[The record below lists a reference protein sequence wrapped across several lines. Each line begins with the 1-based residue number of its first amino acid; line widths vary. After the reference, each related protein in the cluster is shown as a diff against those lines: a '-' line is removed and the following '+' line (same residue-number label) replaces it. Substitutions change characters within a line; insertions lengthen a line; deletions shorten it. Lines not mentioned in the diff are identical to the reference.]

1 MMKLMS
7 RIVVF
12 LCLCLALAAQ
22 SPLGTVTGLAVDP
35 GLAAIPNATVKLL
48 SIDTG
53 VERELITNA
62 TGAYTFP
69 NLPPGR
75 YKLSATAAG
84 FRPIETQ
91 EFILAAYRT
100 VRQDLRFELAS
111 NVTEVTVTGGIS
123 AVVQTES
130 PSISASLSSKQ
141 ILELPTN
148 LRSVFNNAGDS
159 GLIFSMMPLTIPG
172 VVQVGAGAAWLVPGS
187 GANGVRL
194 KVDGIETNFG
204 NFGGPDP
211 VSQPS
216 FESVDEFTANVNSNR
231 AEFGGIGNITTVTKA
246 GTNQYH
252 GTAFWY
258 VRNRAF
264 DARNAFQD
272 AKPFQNIHNY
282 GANFSG
288 AVKKDKTFFH
298 LNFDG
303 TSGSRSYLFN
313 ANVPTLAQR
322 SGDFSGAAV
331 IRNPITGQPFEGNR
345 VPASLIT
352 SQARRA
358 QELFYPAPNFGP
370 PTQTAGNY
378 RAAFN
383 GNETHR
389 IYEMRLDH
397 NFSNAQS
404 AFVRYQ
410 HKNHDYKIP
419 GARSPLPPTSVGT
432 STNLRNVHFL
442 TFGHIA
448 SIRPSLFNE
457 FRAGNVVLSSK
468 SDADVK
474 GQPLLEQIGIR
485 GLPPRPG
492 INGVPTIVVAGLST
506 VQQVLLNPV
515 NDGHYQFSDNLTW
528 AKGRHTIKGGFE
540 LVRWYVN
547 RYMPVDA
554 ASFGNFNFSSRFSNH
569 AYADFLLGLPTSVT
583 RVDPYPAQYSRW
595 NNIAWYIQ
603 DDFKV
608 APRLTFSYGL
618 RWEYNAPITIRDDN
632 FYSFDPSN
640 GTLIVPSAN
649 AQRLFSPA
657 FPQTIPVVTGASAGL
672 GRSLRNG
679 DKNNFAPRFGF
690 SYQAGRDAK
699 TIVRGGW
706 GVFYAPYSGAVTAAL
721 AGGPYSLS
729 STINNVITNAVPL
742 ITFESP
748 FGVAGAPG
756 TLNLNGVNRNL
767 RNSYVMQ
774 YNLSIEREVVKD
786 LGLRIS
792 YIGSRGVQTPYQR
805 NVNQPAPSLSAARR
819 PFPLYNNLIFADN
832 GAYNSYSGLQVQ
844 ATHRFSRNLTLTS
857 AWTWAKQIS
866 EVDDTGSA
874 DLNTTI
880 ENAYDRRRDRA
891 DVYAVPRHQ
900 WMNQILYELPFAK
913 NNLILGGWQ
922 LNALVN
928 LQTGNFLNPQFAGP
942 DTSNTFNFN
951 GRPDLVKE
959 KVDYP
964 RTLATWYDRSAF
976 GIPQAGR
983 FGNAGRNIV
992 QGPGYVLA
1000 NFGIAKTLR
1009 FEKAGNVQIAATFQ
1023 NVLNHVNYGQPNM
1036 TVTVAQGGTITTS
1049 HIFPAAGSPRTGQLS
1064 LRWGF

>member
-1 MMKLMS
+1 MKHWLS
-7 RIVVF
+7 V
-12 LCLCLALAAQ
+12 LALALSSLLRAQ
-22 SPLGTVTGLAVDP
+22 SPLGAVTGLAVDP
-35 GLAAIPNATVKLL
+35 GLSAVAQATVKLR
-48 SIDTG
+48 SVDTG
-53 VERELITNA
+53 VEREFLTDA

-75 YKLSATAAG
+75 YRLTASAKG
-84 FRPIETQ
+84 FRTIETE
-91 EFILAAYRT
+91 EFLVAAYRT
-100 VRQDLRFELAS
+100 VRQDLRFELAA
-111 NVTEVTVTGGIS
+111 NVTEVTVTARVS

-130 PSISASLSSKQ
+130 PSISVGLSSKQ

-159 GLIFSMMPLTIPG
+159 GLIFSMMPLTVPG
-172 VVQVGAGAAWLVPGS
+172 VVQVGAGAAWLAPGS

-216 FESVDEFTANVNSNR
+216 FESVEEFTANLNSNR
-231 AEFGGIGNITTVTKA
+231 AEFGGVANITTVTKA
-246 GTNQYH
+246 GSNQFH
-252 GTAFWY
+252 ATAFWY
-258 VRNRAF
+258 VRNSAF
-264 DARNAFQD
+264 DARNPFQ
-272 AKPFQNIHNY
+272 AARPFQNIHNY
-282 GANFSG
+282 GANLSG
-288 AVKKDKTFFH
+288 PLKKDKTFF
-298 LNFDG
+298 LANFDG
-303 TSGSRSYLFN
+303 TSGSRAYLFN

-322 SGDFSGAAV
+322 EGDFSGAGSV
-331 IRNPITGQPFEGNR
+331 RNPYNGQPFEGNR
-345 VPASLIT
+345 IPPSLI
-352 SQARRA
+352 SPQARRA
-358 QELFYPAPNFGP
+358 QELFYPLPNFGP
-370 PTQTAGNY
+370 PTLTAGNY
-378 RAAFN
+378 RASFN
-383 GNETHR
+383 GPETHR
-389 IYEMRLDH
+389 IYELRLDH
-397 NFSNAQS
+397 NFRSAQS

-442 TFGHIA
+442 TLGHLV
-448 SIRPSLFNE
+448 SLRPSLFNE

-474 GQPLLEQIGIR
+474 GQALLDQIGIR

-506 VQQVLLNPV
+506 VQQLLLNPV
-515 NDGHYQFSDNLTW
+515 NDGHFQVSDNLTW
-528 AKGRHTIKGGFE
+528 TRGRHTVKGGFE
-540 LVRWYVN
+540 LVYWYVN

-595 NNIAWYIQ
+595 NNLAWYVQ

-608 APRLTFSYGL
+608 APRLTLSYGL
-618 RWEYNAPITIRDDN
+618 RWEYNQPVTVRDDN
-632 FYSFDPSN
+632 FYSFDPVN
-640 GTLIVPSAN
+640 GNLITPSAS
-649 AQRLFSPA
+649 AQRFFSPA
-657 FPQTIPVVTGASAGL
+657 FPRTVPVVTGDTLGL
-672 GRSLRNG
+672 NRTLRQG

-690 SYQAGRDAK
+690 SYLAGQDAK
-699 TIVRGGW
+699 MVIRGGW
-706 GVFYAPYSGAVTAAL
+706 GVFYAPFSGAVTAFL

-729 STINNVITNAVPL
+729 STINNAINNGVPL

-748 FGVAGAPG
+748 FGAPGAPG
-756 TLNLNGVNRNL
+756 TLNLNGVHPRL

-774 YNLSIEREVVKD
+774 YNLSIERELIRD
-786 LGLRIS
+786 LGLRVS
-792 YIGSRGVQTPYQR
+792 YIGSRGVQIPFQR
-805 NVNQPAPSLSAARR
+805 NVNQPPPSLGPARR
-819 PFPLYNNLIFADN
+819 PFPAYNNLIWAEN
-832 GAYNSYSGLQVQ
+832 GAYNSYSGLQTQ
-844 ATHRFSRNLTLTS
+844 ITHRFSRHLTLTS

-866 EVDDTGSA
+866 EVDDTGNA
-874 DLNTTI
+874 DLNTMI

-900 WMNQILYELPFAK
+900 WMNQVLYELPFAK
-913 NNLILGGWQ
+913 TSRIFGGWQ

-928 LQTGNFLNPQFAGP
+928 LQTGNFLNPVFAGP
-942 DTSNTFNFN
+942 DPSNTFNFG

-959 KVDYP
+959 AISYP
-964 RTLATWYDRSAF
+964 RTLTAWYDRSAF
-976 GIPQAGR
+976 AIPQAGR

-992 QGPGYVLA
+992 QGPGYVIA
-1000 NFGIAKTLR
+1000 NFGVAKNLR
-1009 FEKAGNVQIAATFQ
+1009 FERAGSLQLAASFQ
-1023 NVLNHVNYGQPNM
+1023 NALNHVNFGQPNM
-1036 TVTVAQGGTITTS
+1036 TVTAPQGGTITSS

-1064 LRWGF
+1064 LRWMF